1 VARSAEPD
9 VKADRARAR
18 RAHASLI
25 GLSIG
30 DALGER
36 FFGEPDEVRGRIA
49 LRQLPEDRPWRW
61 TDDTQM
67 AVSVYRGLCD
77 HGRVH
82 PRKLALRFAASFD
95 MARGYGWATREL
107 LLNPSYPSDPHAIA
121 AAAFAGAGSRG
132 SGAAMRVAPLG
143 AFFADD
149 QERVIA
155 EARTQALLTHA
166 HPDAADG
173 AVAVALAAAFS
184 ATRHTGG
191 AGLLTDVAAVLPDG
205 PMAEALSYAGS
216 IGGEMTPEDVGAA
229 LGTGFEAT
237 ALDTVPFAL
246 WNAAHH
252 LGSFVDCF
260 WSTVAGLGDR
270 DTTCAMACGVVAAS
284 LGHDGIPQEWANA
297 VEPVPVPV
305 PS

>member
-1 VARSAEPD
+1 V
-9 VKADRARAR
+9 
-18 RAHASLI
+18 

-36 FFGEPDEVRGRIA
+36 FFGDPDKVRERIS

-82 PRKLALRFAASFD
+82 PLHLARRFAASFE

-107 LLNPSYPSDPHAIA
+107 LLNPSYPSDPHALA

-132 SGAAMRVAPLG
+132 NGAAMRVAPLG

-149 QERVIA
+149 HERVVS
-155 EARTQALLTHA
+155 EARNQALLTHG
-166 HPDAADG
+166 HPDAVDG
-173 AVAVALAAAFS
+173 AVAVASAAAF
-184 ATRHTGG
+184 AACGHAGG
-191 AGLLTDVAAVLPDG
+191 AEFLTDVSRALTDG
-205 PMAEALSYAGS
+205 PMAEAVSYAAS
-216 IGGEMTPEDVGAA
+216 IRGGTAPEDAGAA
-229 LGTGFEAT
+229 LGAGFEAT

-246 WNAAHH
+246 WSAAHH
-252 LGSFVDCF
+252 LDVFVDCF

-270 DTTCAMACGVVAAS
+270 DTTCAIACAVVAAS
-284 LGHDGIPQEWANA
+284 LGHEGIPRDWKEAA
-297 VEPVPVPV
+297 EPLPVPA